1 MNSEF
6 KRMQT
11 LAGIVTE
18 NDLYEEE
25 VLDFSDLKALSGDLK
40 KVIVAAEE
48 EAKEK
53 AKKEAEEQGLEEILG
68 AVATYTLL
76 GLAAPGLIK
85 AVLNIINTL
94 IKKAPKGFNLYK
106 KGADES
112 KLEWLIAMSG
122 KLDDYLDTPF
132 RFMLKPFIK
141 DAAEREKFAKILKVV
156 TLVLASLTLGVSL
169 TSNVTLKTVVNQL
182 APDGFEQFLK
192 SQTVSD
198 GVTAFKSYVA
208 AKGL

>member
-1 MNSEF
+1 
-6 KRMQT
+6 MQT
-11 LAGIVTE
+11 LAGIVIE

-40 KVIVAAEE
+40 KVFDAAEE
-48 EAKEK
+48 
-53 AKKEAEEQGLEEILG
+53 EAEEQGLEEILG
-68 AVATYTLL
+68 TVATYTLL

-85 AVLNIINTL
+85 AILNIINTL

-141 DAAEREKFAKILKVV
+141 DAAKREKVAKILKVV

-169 TSNVTLKTVVNQL
+169 ASNVTLKTVVNKL
-182 APDGFEQFLK
+182 APDGFEQFIK

-198 GVTAFKSYVA
+198 GVAAFKSYVA

>member
-40 KVIVAAEE
+40 KVFGAAEE
-48 EAKEK
+48 EAKE
-53 AKKEAEEQGLEEILG
+53 EAEEQGLEEILG

-85 AVLNIINTL
+85 AILNIINTL

-141 DAAEREKFAKILKVV
+141 DAAKREKVAKILKVV
-156 TLVLASLTLGVSL
+156 TLVLASLTLGVYL
-169 TSNVTLKTVVNQL
+169 TSNVTLKTVVNKL
-182 APDGFEQFLK
+182 APDGLEQFIK

-198 GVTAFKSYVA
+198 GVAAFKSYVA
-208 AKGL
+208 AKGF